1 MSRERELEKFVKGA
15 FFDGFLIGYDTGAN
29 DGAPGSEE
37 EKKELEKIAHYGAG
51 RYWKIR
57 FMPRLQEYRRLMDR
71 CFKEA
76 FNNKKGGANNSPAST
91 K

>member
-1 MSRERELEKFVKGA
+1 MSRERELEKFVKEA
-15 FFDGFLIGYDTGAN
+15 FVNGFLV
-29 DGAPGSEE
+29 GSENGTARDDM
-37 EKKELEKIAHYGAG
+37 KERLNAARYGAG
-51 RYWKIR
+51 QYRKIR

-76 FNNKKGGANNSPAST
+76 FNNKKGGANNSSAST

>member
-1 MSRERELEKFVKGA
+1 MSRERELEKFVKEA

-57 FMPRLQEYRRLMDR
+57 FIPRLQEYRRLMDR

-76 FNNKKGGANNSPAST
+76 FNNKKGGANNSSAST